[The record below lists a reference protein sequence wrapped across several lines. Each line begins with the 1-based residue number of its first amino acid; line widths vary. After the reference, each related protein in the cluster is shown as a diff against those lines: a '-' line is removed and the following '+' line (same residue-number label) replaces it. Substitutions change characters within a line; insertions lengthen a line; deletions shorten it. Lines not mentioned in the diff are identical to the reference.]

1 MCNKLHVGYKEI
13 APEGKAYKLVRQR
26 MGSGWRA
33 LTAASVYEKNKD
45 GWIKWKDWLE
55 NDQQAFGF
63 CLIPT
68 LKGAIRTHEVWEGG
82 LICKSSSKIVEV
94 EYKQGLGRFF
104 EDLFIG
110 GHSID
115 IMLAREFRII
125 EEVK

>member
-26 MGSGWRA
+26 WLGRWMA
-33 LTAASVYEKNKD
+33 LTAASTYKENED
-45 GWIKWKDWLE
+45 GWIKWE
-55 NDQQAFGF
+55 NWWENNPRTFGF

-94 EYKQGLGRFF
+94 EYRQGLGRFF

-115 IMLAREFRII
+115 VMLAREFKII
-125 EEVK
+125 GEVK